1 MKDSANERILA
12 FVFLAPAMV
21 LILFFTGIPILA
33 AIRTSL
39 YATNYARLDHFT
51 GFDNFKSIL
60 LSSDGWYRIFNSI
73 TYVLFSLILVIPLGV
88 GAAVLLNSH
97 IRARGLLR
105 TLIIIPWILSQT
117 VSALLWKWL
126 LNANFGPV
134 VYVFMLF
141 TGKQVDFF
149 NSPLMA
155 RLTVT
160 VTNAWNTIPIV
171 LILTL
176 AALQTIP
183 EELYEAA
190 RVDGCTGRHSFGRI
204 TLPLILSTIVAS
216 TIMQSM
222 EYFNM
227 VTLIYVMTSGGPF
240 NATETMSVKA
250 FKEGF
255 DYWHMGLG
263 SAYSIVIFVLNVLFS
278 LFYIRLLRGNHDAG

>member
-1 MKDSANERILA
+1 MKDSTNERILA

-39 YATNYARLDHFT
+39 YATNYAKLDHFI
-51 GFDNFKSIL
+51 GPDNFKSIL

-88 GAAVLLNSH
+88 GAAVLLNSR
-97 IRARGLLR
+97 IRGRGLLR

-134 VYVFMLF
+134 VYVLMLF
-141 TGKQVDFF
+141 TGKQIDFF

-160 VTNAWNTIPIV
+160 ITNAWNTIPIV

-190 RVDGCTGRHSFGRI
+190 RVDGCTGRHSFVRI

-216 TIMQSM
+216 AIMQSM

-278 LFYIRLLRGNHDAG
+278 LFYIRLLRGNHDVN